1 MNYAGLALI
10 LFAIIL
16 FIAEIKVMSHGLLA
30 VGGIISL
37 LLGSLMLFQSP
48 DEYMRLSL
56 SVIIPAV
63 LVTSGFFIFALTMA
77 IRARLKKPTT
87 GLEGL
92 IGETG
97 IVAVSLAPEGKVSVH
112 GEFWNATSDQQV
124 EKGVK
129 VKVAGVD
136 HLKLRVNKI
145 E

>member
-1 MNYAGLALI
+1 
-10 LFAIIL
+10 
-16 FIAEIKVMSHGLLA
+16 
-30 VGGIISL
+30 
-37 LLGSLMLFQSP
+37 
-48 DEYMRLSL
+48 MRLSL

-124 EKGVK
+124 EKGAK